1 MTIPFSGVP
10 LQELGPLVEPPLGER
25 PAGVAYGLQPV
36 RRHIAYVGATT

>member
-1 MTIPFSGVP
+1 VGEAGAVQKP
-10 LQELGPLVEPPLGER
+10 GPLVEPALGER